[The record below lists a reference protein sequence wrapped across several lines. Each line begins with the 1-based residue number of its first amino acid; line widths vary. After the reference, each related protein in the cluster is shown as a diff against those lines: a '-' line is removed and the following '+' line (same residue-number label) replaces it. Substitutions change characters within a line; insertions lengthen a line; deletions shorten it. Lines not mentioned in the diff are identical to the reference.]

1 MDCPSIPVLDAREF
15 KVRFFDKFRE
25 KRIPFTGQMDLTTRC
40 NIRCGHCYISDNQS
54 HGELTYSEILRIMD
68 EIVEEGC
75 LWLVLTG
82 GEPLLRP
89 DFLDIYTYGKKKG
102 LFMVVFTNATLLDER
117 IADYFAELPPYSVEV
132 SLYGASKETYEKVVG
147 VTGAYERAM
156 RGINLLAERRLP
168 LHLKTV
174 ATTVNQH
181 EVRDIQNL
189 AERLGAGFRY
199 DPLINPRVDG
209 NKGPC
214 GLRIPPEEV
223 VAMDMAD
230 PRRAEALRKQCEMTA
245 GWRRSEYIFDCGAGR
260 KAFNI
265 DAQGRLQVCGLARNY
280 SYDLR
285 QGSFH
290 DGWRHYIAHALDLKR
305 AQPSRCDQCDLVSM
319 CGMCPAW
326 IELENNGVEGPVEY
340 ICQIAHLRARAFG
353 VQGPEETRE
362 EPALGL
368 GSYHLTGGDC

>member
-1 MDCPSIPVLDAREF
+1 VDCSSIPILDAREF
-15 KVRFFDKFRE
+15 RIRFFDKFRE
-25 KRIPFTGQMDLTTRC
+25 KRIPFTGQIDLTTRC

-54 HGELTYSEILRIMD
+54 HGELTYTEILRIID

-102 LFMVVFTNATLLDER
+102 LFMVVFTNATLIDER
-117 IADYFAELPPYSVEV
+117 IADYFAELPPYSVEISV
-132 SLYGASKETYEKVVG
+132 YGASEETYRQAVG
-147 VTGAYERAM
+147 VPGAYERAM

-168 LHLKTV
+168 IHLKTV
-174 ATTVNQH
+174 ATTVTQH
-181 EVRDIQNL
+181 ELKDIQDL

-209 NKGPC
+209 SKGPC
-214 GLRIPPEEV
+214 DLRIPPGQV

-230 PRRAEALRKQCEMTA
+230 PRRAEALRKQVEATA
-245 GWRRSEYIFDCGAGR
+245 GWLRSEYVFDCGAGR

-265 DAQGRLQVCGLARNY
+265 DAQGHLQACGLARNY

-290 DGWRHYIAHALDLKR
+290 DGWHNYIAQTLDLKR
-305 AQPSRCDQCDLVSM
+305 EQASRCDQCNLVSV

-326 IELENNGVEGPVEY
+326 IELENDGVEGPVDY
-340 ICQIAHLRARAFG
+340 ICQIAHLRASVFG
-353 VQGPEETRE
+353 SQRLEETTQE
-362 EPALGL
+362 LALEL
-368 GSYHLTGGDC
+368 GRTN